1 MYTHTPNVKNLAHR
15 GASAAAPENTMAAF
29 RLAEQMGADGIE
41 LDVQLTRD
49 GVPVVIHDEWLDR
62 TTNGKGLVSEHTLAE
77 IRALDAGSW
86 FGQAFAGEKVPTLE
100 EVVRT
105 FVRRLFFNIELKNSY
120 LPMPTLEHRTIA
132 LIRSYR
138 LKRGVLVSSFNHQ
151 SMHLFHHL
159 APDIPT
165 GLLYDCVLVEAP
177 PYAKRIGAAALNP
190 FYMCVTQER
199 VKEAHATGLQMNV
212 WTVNDPDDMRHLMEL
227 GVDAIITN
235 HPDRLRALM
244 NSYQ

>member
-1 MYTHTPNVKNLAHR
+1 MYTKIRNPKNLAHR

-41 LDVQLTRD
+41 LDVHLTRD

-62 TTNGKGLVSEHTLAE
+62 TTSGKGLVAEHTLAG
-77 IRALDAGSW
+77 IRALDAGAW
-86 FGQAFAGEKVPTLE
+86 FGDAFAGEKVPTLE
-100 EVVRT
+100 EVIRA
-105 FVRRLFFNIELKNSY
+105 FGRRMFFNIELKNSY

-132 LIRSYR
+132 LLRHYR
-138 LKRGVLVSSFNHQ
+138 LERGVLVSSFNHQ
-151 SMHLFHHL
+151 SMHLFRQL

-165 GLLYDCVLVEAP
+165 GLLFDCVLVEAP
-177 PYAKRIGAAALNP
+177 PYAKSLGAAALNP
-190 FYMCVTQER
+190 YYMCVTQER
-199 VKEAHATGLQMNV
+199 VQEAHANGLGINV
-212 WTVNDPDDMRHLMEL
+212 WTVNDADDMKQMIEL

-244 NSYQ
+244 NP